1 MCFTLPSLVL
11 LEKGAAR
18 PWEQPRFRLAELTA
32 PSPRLCPRALG
43 YVLRSQS
50 LQLPLWNCTEIG
62 YLVIEIVVQ
71 GVAHRIEFHQFSAL
85 PDTQDNHRPVGEE
98 LGGGQCPC
106 TYTSTHT
113 SPHVPKRTRTH
124 ERTHAHGKKLLM
136 MTTLVK
142 QTSDV
147 FWVSFPCQTLRG
159 VHRDVTSPHGIFRE

>member
-98 LGGGQCPC
+98 LGGGAGSVPAHTQVHTRPH
-106 TYTSTHT
+106 TYRSA
-113 SPHVPKRTRTH
+113 
-124 ERTHAHGKKLLM
+124 HAHMSEHTHMGKN
-136 MTTLVK
+136 
-142 QTSDV
+142 
-147 FWVSFPCQTLRG
+147 F
-159 VHRDVTSPHGIFRE
+159 